1 VDENVRR
8 NRESYRA
15 LLIAL
20 EVVFADPARL
30 AEAVGGAEDDA
41 DAAARIAAA
50 FGIGPGAA
58 AAVLD
63 QPVRGLT
70 RTSSAQ
76 RARDILALGN
86 EPPRG

>member
-1 VDENVRR
+1 MDENVRR
-8 NRESYRA
+8 NREDHRA
-15 LLIAL
+15 LLTAL
-20 EVVFADPARL
+20 QVVFADPARL

-41 DAAARIAAA
+41 DAAARVAAA
-50 FGIGPGAA
+50 FGLEPATA

-63 QPVRGLT
+63 QPVRSLT

-76 RARDILALGN
+76 RARDVLALES